1 MHVGGVRLE
10 DDVLITN
17 DGNEVLSKLPRRWE
31 EVEQLLAELWTII
44 WYIFM
49 ISSELYIKKLKFE
62 IKTIYPFV
70 NKKVIKV

>member
-49 ISSELYIKKLKFE
+49 ISSELYIKSWNSKLKQFILLW
-62 IKTIYPFV
+62 IK
-70 NKKVIKV
+70 K

>member
-44 WYIFM
+44 WYLFM
-49 ISSELYIKKLKFE
+49 ISCELYIKKLKFW
-62 IKTIYPFV
+62 IKTNLSSLWI
-70 NKKVIKV
+70 KK

>member
-31 EVEQLLAELWTII
+31 EVEQLLAELWKSFDTFYDFI
-44 WYIFM
+44 WT
-49 ISSELYIKKLKFE
+49 LHKKLKFG
-62 IKTIYPFV
+62 IKTIYLFV
-70 NKKVIKV
+70 NKSNKSLI